1 MISNAN
7 LVLFTRHRFLGWPE
21 DTLVGSQVRTVARST
36 V

>member
-1 MISNAN
+1 MTSNAN

-21 DTLVGSQVRTVARST
+21 NTLVTRQVGVVTRST